1 MGGRNTIKSLQR
13 AREFA
18 DSSHEPGIYGR
29 KQRRY
34 RAKLERIARKKR
46 LKARTA

>member
-1 MGGRNTIKSLQR
+1 MGGRKTIKSLQR

-18 DSSHEPGIYGR
+18 DSVNEPVIYGR

-34 RAKLERIARKKR
+34 QAKLERIARKKR
-46 LKARTA
+46 LRARIT